1 MEFKDRRIGGVSS
14 ADTNINRI
22 KVEFKDGHVVTT
34 ADEQLILIESKW
46 NLKAF
51 VSLFFLS
58 SPLHINRIKVEFK
71 EKLNFFVASEIII
84 LIESQWNLKLST
96 DLLMYRSICILIE
109 SQWNLKLPGQ

>member
-1 MEFKDRRIGGVSS
+1 MVCP
-14 ADTNINRI
+14 NN
-22 KVEFKDGHVVTT
+22 
-34 ADEQLILIESKW
+34 
-46 NLKAF
+46 
-51 VSLFFLS
+51 
-58 SPLHINRIKVEFK
+58 INRIKVEFK